1 MISDNTNIVHSID
14 LEYLINP
21 DQHKKIT
28 EKYETA
34 NKTSEDE
41 RKFYRKRMLQLTR
54 DLIAGEISNAN
65 LESAFD
71 NYMQES
77 IKYFKFMD
85 KKDIIQGEYTELNE
99 EIKKK
104 QERKKQQ
111 IIEEDKKKKASK
123 SEKTSKTEKASK
135 TEKTPKSENT
145 SPLQLTG
152 ENADELL
159 INRTQLKD
167 PCMNSFIKVKRNPV
181 EKKHI
186 MPKQRE
192 INLEDPK
199 LKRKGIK
206 KRRKKKE
213 KQP

>member
-1 MISDNTNIVHSID
+1 MSSDNQNFIHNID

-28 EKYETA
+28 EKYDTA
-34 NKTSEDE
+34 NQINEEE

-54 DLIAGEISNAN
+54 DLIAGEISDIN
-65 LESAFD
+65 LESAFN
-71 NYMQES
+71 NYMRES
-77 IKYFKFMD
+77 IKYFKFTD
-85 KKDIIQGEYTELNE
+85 KKDIIQGEYDELNQ
-99 EIKKK
+99 EIKRK
-104 QERKKQQ
+104 QERKKEKN
-111 IIEEDKKKKASK
+111 IEEDKKKKALK
-123 SEKTSKTEKASK
+123 PEPNKTDK
-135 TEKTPKSENT
+135 P
-145 SPLQLTG
+145 QLTG

-167 PCMNSFIKVKRNPV
+167 PCMNSFIKVKRNPM

-192 INLEDPK
+192 IDLTDPK

-206 KRRKKKE
+206 KKRRSKE
-213 KQP
+213 KTAE

>member
-1 MISDNTNIVHSID
+1 MSSDNTNIMHTID

-34 NKTSEDE
+34 NQINDDE

-54 DLIAGEISNAN
+54 DLIAGEISNTN
-65 LESAFD
+65 LESAFN
-71 NYMQES
+71 NYMRES
-77 IKYFKFMD
+77 INYFKFMD
-85 KKDIIQGEYTELNE
+85 KKDIIQGDYTELNQ

-104 QERKKQQ
+104 QEKKKQQ
-111 IIEEDKKKKASK
+111 TIEQDKKKQAVNV
-123 SEKTSKTEKASK
+123 ETTKTDKTDKKLDK
-135 TEKTPKSENT
+135 TGKP
-145 SPLQLTG
+145 QLTG

-167 PCMNSFIKVKRNPV
+167 PCMNSFIKVKRNPI

-186 MPKQRE
+186 MPKQRD
-192 INLEDPK
+192 IDLTDPK

-206 KRRKKKE
+206 KKRRKETNERKTE
-213 KQP
+213 

>member
-1 MISDNTNIVHSID
+1 MNSDNTNIVHSID

-41 RKFYRKRMLQLTR
+41 RKFYRKRTLQLTR

-104 QERKKQQ
+104 QQRKKQQ
-111 IIEEDKKKKASK
+111 IIEEDKKEKALK
-123 SEKTSKTEKASK
+123 SEKIPKS
-135 TEKTPKSENT
+135 EKTPKSENT
-145 SPLQLTG
+145 SALQLTG

-186 MPKQRE
+186 MPKQR
-192 INLEDPK
+192 
-199 LKRKGIK
+199 
-206 KRRKKKE
+206 
-213 KQP
+213 